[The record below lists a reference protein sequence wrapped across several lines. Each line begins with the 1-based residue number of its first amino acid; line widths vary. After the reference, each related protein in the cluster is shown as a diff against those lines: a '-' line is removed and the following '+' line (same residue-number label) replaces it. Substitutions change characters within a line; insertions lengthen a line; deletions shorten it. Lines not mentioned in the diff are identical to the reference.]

1 MRQLS
6 SLLQGLA
13 RSMAG
18 KERKEDDPQG
28 TVLRSSGTLRGE
40 GSETLAAVWSRR
52 GEKGTNQDCSLVWEV
67 SSIQPSPLLCFVI
80 LSLHVDAPF
89 HVKLYARGGGNHWR
103 HTEHLV
109 ELSTLRGALLVNLF
123 IKNLNRK
130 LFCSGVSIR
139 LCSVSFLASEE
150 DIVHASVMGFGCQ
163 DDTIFCGIFDG
174 HGQWGHYVSKAVRDS
189 LPPSLLR
196 HWQEA
201 VALASLIDGEK
212 KLGDCQFD
220 LWRQSYLAAAAAVDE
235 ELRRSRRL
243 DAVNS
248 GSTALSIVKKGDTMV
263 IANVGDSRAVL
274 GTTSD
279 DGSIAA
285 VQLTVDFKPNLPPK
299 SDFAEEKARI
309 VQCKGRVHCHDD
321 EPGVHRVW
329 LPDREAPGLAMSR
342 AFGDYCVK
350 DYGVISAPE
359 VTQRR
364 ITSRDQFV
372 ILATDGVWDVVSNEE
387 AVQIVADTP
396 EREKAMY
403 CF

>member
-52 GEKGTNQDCSLVWEV
+52 GEKGTNQDCSLVWE
-67 SSIQPSPLLCFVI
+67 
-80 LSLHVDAPF
+80 
-89 HVKLYARGGGNHWR
+89 
-103 HTEHLV
+103 
-109 ELSTLRGALLVNLF
+109 
-123 IKNLNRK
+123 
-130 LFCSGVSIR
+130 
-139 LCSVSFLASEE
+139 
-150 DIVHASVMGFGCQ
+150 GFGCQ

-285 VQLTVDFKPNLPPK
+285 VQLTVDFKPNLPQ
-299 SDFAEEKARI
+299 EKARI

-372 ILATDGVWDVVSNEE
+372 ILATDGVSDKFFLSMVVVGIVLLHHLMDVGKWWQVWDVVSNEE

-396 EREKAMY
+396 EREKAAKRLVQCAVRAWRRKRRGY
-403 CF
+403 AVDDCSAICLFLHPPPS